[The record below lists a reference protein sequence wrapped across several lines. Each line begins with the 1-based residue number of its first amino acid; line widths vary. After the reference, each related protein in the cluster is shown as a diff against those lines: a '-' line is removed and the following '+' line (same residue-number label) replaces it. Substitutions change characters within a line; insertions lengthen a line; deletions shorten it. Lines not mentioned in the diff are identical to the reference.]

1 VRIFLFAFVLAAAP
15 VQARETVAID
25 VGHFLEEPGATSAR
39 GRPELEF
46 NRELALE
53 IDSAVLGKGLGG
65 FLVGADGFMS
75 KLVGRTA
82 AGANADFLLSVHH
95 DSVQPHFLETWEY
108 ESVQRLFSDR
118 YAGFSLFVSRKSAFV
133 RPSLACASAIG
144 AAMRH
149 AGFSPSLYH
158 ADRIPGESKPFADK
172 TNGVHYYDNLIVLK
186 TARTPAVLLEA
197 GVIVNRDEELQMQL
211 ESVRKRIAEA
221 VAAGLQR
228 CLSGRRVRT
237 GTAQ

>member
-1 VRIFLFAFVLAAAP
+1 MRVFLLAFLLAAAP
-15 VQARETVAID
+15 VQARTTVAID
-25 VGHFLEEPGATSAR
+25 VGHYLEEPGAISAR

-53 IDSAVLGKGLGG
+53 IKSAVLGKGLGG
-65 FLVGADGFMS
+65 FLIGFDGLTS
-75 KLVGRTA
+75 KLSARAA
-82 AGANADFLLSVHH
+82 AGAKADFLLSVHH

-108 ESVQRLFSDR
+108 DSVPRLFSDR

-144 AAMRH
+144 AALRR

-197 GVIVNRDEELQMQL
+197 GVIVNRDEELEMQS

-228 CLSGRRVRT
+228 CLSGRKART
-237 GTAQ
+237 STSE

>member
-1 VRIFLFAFVLAAAP
+1 MRFFLFAFLLAAAP
-15 VQARETVAID
+15 VQARTTVAIG

-53 IDSAVLGKGLGG
+53 IESAVLGKGLGG
-65 FLVGADGFMS
+65 FLIGFDGLMS
-75 KLVGRTA
+75 KLSARAA

-108 ESVQRLFSDR
+108 DSVPRLFSDR

-144 AAMRH
+144 EAMRH

-197 GVIVNRDEELQMQL
+197 GVILNRDEELEMRS
-211 ESVRKRIAEA
+211 ESVRKRIGEA

-228 CLSGRRVRT
+228 CLSGRRTRT
-237 GTAQ
+237 STPE